1 MHLGDPDSIEVAPW
15 PTNSPDL
22 NPIEP
27 CWGYEKDMLEE
38 YDIRGTMAKELQILK
53 GWIEDEF
60 VNEMGPFIEHVCKG
74 LRYRLELCIAK
85 KGNNN
90 FFG

>member
-1 MHLGDPDSIEVAPW
+1 MNL
-15 PTNSPDL
+15 PDL
-22 NPIEP
+22 NLIKL

-38 YDIRGTMAKELQILK
+38 YNIRGIMVKELQILK
-53 GWIEDEF
+53 GWIKDEF
-60 VNEMGPFIEHVCKG
+60 INKMGPFIKHIYKG
-74 LRYRLELCIAK
+74 FRYRLKLCIAK